1 MEADDGYIVGLLAAP
16 HPFDEFLIEEH
27 TLVGGRQFVDVEE
40 HILEATHLEL
50 LMLGA
55 TKLVAIAV
63 GEDVHHVARLTRDV
77 LAMKDNLVVSA
88 LGGGVGT
95 YGHTLAVEL
104 ENLIATDNE
113 HIVHRTSEVDTHLVM
128 MDDAD
133 GHVHSIL
140 NLVCADFSE
149 RLMQLGLEHGEDLPR
164 IVDLLLHDDA
174 IEMVDAE
181 DGDEGTRDTVAC
193 TVGRDDEREAITMVE
208 GVEVA
213 TDDIFRA
220 VEYE

>member
-1 MEADDGYIVGLLAAP
+1 MEADDGDIVGLLATA

-27 TLVGGRQFVDVEE
+27 ALVGGRQLVDVEE

-63 GEDVHHVARLTRDV
+63 GEEVHHVARLTRDV
-77 LAMKDNLVVSA
+77 LAMKNNLIVSA
-88 LGGGVGT
+88 LGSGVGT
-95 YGHTLAVEL
+95 YGHTLTVEL

-113 HIVHRTSEVDTHLVM
+113 HIVHRTSEVDTHLAM

-133 GHVHSIL
+133 GHVHAIF
-140 NLVCADFSE
+140 NLICADFSK
-149 RLMQLGLEHGEDLPR
+149 RLMQLSLEHGEDLPR

-174 IEMVDAE
+174 VKMVDAE
-181 DGDEGTRDTVAC
+181 DGDEGTWDTVAS
-193 TVGRDDEREAITMVE
+193 TVGRDDERETITVVE
-208 GVEVA
+208 SVEVA
-213 TDDIFRA
+213 TDD
-220 VEYE
+220 VLGTV